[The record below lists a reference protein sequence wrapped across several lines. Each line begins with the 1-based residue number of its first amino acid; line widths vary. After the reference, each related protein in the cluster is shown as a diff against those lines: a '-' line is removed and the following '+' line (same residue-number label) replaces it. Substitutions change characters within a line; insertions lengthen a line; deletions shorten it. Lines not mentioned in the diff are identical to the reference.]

1 MERFKRIAP
10 YLLLGP
16 ISGLLV
22 AGVVFNVKAGRP
34 MLAAMYV
41 TLLIQYVVL
50 LPYVTA
56 ALGIRLL

>member
-1 MERFKRIAP
+1 LERFKRLAP

-34 MLAAMYV
+34 LLAAMYA

-50 LPYVTA
+50 LPYATA

>member
-1 MERFKRIAP
+1 MERLKRLAP

-22 AGVVFNVKAGRP
+22 AAVVFNVKAGRP

-41 TLLIQYVVL
+41 TLLIQYLIL

-56 ALGIRLL
+56 ALSARLL